1 MGWLGYFIGK
11 NTCLKELNFDTHIQ
25 SKPFYMGLSH
35 NTTIQKMY
43 FEDLDLLDGEIF
55 HLMSPFLKGDHNLT
69 EFQVVDCEFGD
80 GCARHFSLALGACN
94 KSFKKIT
101 LSNMQ
106 MGDGQLSDI
115 IVALSMHPQ
124 LEQIDLASMNIG
136 RNECTALATLLQ
148 CTTTELQKLNL
159 NHNRIDDKGLDDLIR
174 SLVNGHQLQGLYL
187 ASNQLITTRGW
198 ESLSTLLEV
207 PNSNLE
213 ELVFSSNNIGDNGAL
228 TFANALVGNS
238 KLKNLYLHDNGITDE
253 GWASFSQP
261 LCDTTSINK
270 TYASNH
276 TLQSL
281 IPYFAGFSHPEV
293 VQPLL
298 DLNGTSEDKKQIA
311 MKKILR
317 HHPNIDMKPFFEW
330 DSKGER
336 SLKALPYVMSWFDRA
351 EKAVADDNGYNY
363 NIGAKILSTVFQF
376 AQAMPLMFVPASQKG
391 SKVIGASQH
400 GHKSIP

>member
-1 MGWLGYFIGK
+1 M
-11 NTCLKELNFDTHIQ
+11 
-25 SKPFYMGLSH
+25 
-35 NTTIQKMY
+35 
-43 FEDLDLLDGEIF
+43 
-55 HLMSPFLKGDHNLT
+55 
-69 EFQVVDCEFGD
+69 
-80 GCARHFSLALGACN
+80 
-94 KSFKKIT
+94 
-101 LSNMQ
+101 
-106 MGDGQLSDI
+106 
-115 IVALSMHPQ
+115 
-124 LEQIDLASMNIG
+124 
-136 RNECTALATLLQ
+136 
-148 CTTTELQKLNL
+148 
-159 NHNRIDDKGLDDLIR
+159 IR
-174 SLVNGHQLQGLYL
+174 VLVNGHQLQGLYL

-213 ELVFSSNNIGDNGAL
+213 ELVFSSNNIGDDGAL

-281 IPYFAGFSHPEV
+281 IPYFAGFSYPEV

-376 AQAMPLMFVPASQKG
+376 AQAMPLMFVPSSQKG

-400 GHKSIP
+400 GHKSIPSGV